1 MLQKMDTW
9 RPKSQGN
16 DQDPYSRSKAPCSG
30 VLRISGCGQIDWRLA
45 DCFVKHI
52 CNRQRIKTTIFFFN
66 DGKPTVWKKPIQ
78 PIQSINRSK
87 KLTGH
92 FCHSCRFF
100 LILLILATRP
110 FPIFIPLVFA
120 QINSYW
126 NAKFL
131 AGLSNVVSHAM
142 GWAGGVQFREDDA
155 AAGSNAAA
163 TTGFGFPLQS
173 TYFCTFCSLVA
184 ILSSILLFFFKT
196 NLDEIPAESDFAWIN
211 VVKTFQQ
218 ALRVRRNVAR

>member
-1 MLQKMDTW
+1 M
-9 RPKSQGN
+9 RPKLQGN
-16 DQDPYSRSKAPCSG
+16 DQDPYSRSSASCSG

-52 CNRQRIKTTIFFFN
+52 YNRRRTKTTIFFPD
-66 DGKPTVWKKPIQ
+66 DGKSTMWKKPIQ
-78 PIQSINRSK
+78 PIQSINRSR
-87 KLTGH
+87 KLTN
-92 FCHSCRFF
+92 HSCRFF
-100 LILLILATRP
+100 LILLILATRL
-110 FPIFIPLVFA
+110 FPAFIHLVFA

-131 AGLSNVVSHAM
+131 AGLSNVISHAM
-142 GWAGGVQFREDDA
+142 GWAGGVQFREDPA

-173 TYFCTFCSLVA
+173 THFCPFCSFVG